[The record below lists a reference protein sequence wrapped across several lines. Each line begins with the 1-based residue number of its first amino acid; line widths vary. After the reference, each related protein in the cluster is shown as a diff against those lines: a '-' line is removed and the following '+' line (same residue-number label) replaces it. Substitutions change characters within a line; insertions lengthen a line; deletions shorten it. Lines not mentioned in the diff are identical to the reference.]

1 MARAPVPS
9 TRTPILDLIEDL
21 RGNAEDLAE
30 DMDGVPAHETTDG
43 EAAQIIEE
51 MHGALVQIADG
62 ATDPQGIARAVL
74 NLQAPLHPIGNA
86 SDTVRKLLKP
96 RRT

>member
-1 MARAPVPS
+1 MAKDPYQMP
-9 TRTPILDLIEDL
+9 RTPILDLIEDL

-30 DMDGVPAHETTDG
+30 DMEDVPAHETTDG
-43 EAAQIIEE
+43 EAAQVIEE

-62 ATDPQGIARAVL
+62 AVDPQGIARAIL
-74 NLQAPLHPIGNA
+74 DLQAPLHPIGNA
-86 SDTVRKLLKP
+86 SDTIRKLLKP

>member
-1 MARAPVPS
+1 MAKAPVPWP
-9 TRTPILDLIEDL
+9 RTPILDLIEDL

-30 DMDGVPAHETTDG
+30 DMPGVPPQETTDG
-43 EAAQIIEE
+43 EAAQVIEE

-62 ATDPQGIARAVL
+62 AADPQAIARTVL
-74 NLQAPLHPIGNA
+74 DLQAPLRPIGNA
-86 SDTVRKLLKP
+86 SDTIRKLLKP